1 MTSIDQAPD
10 KSETLLTLLER
21 EDGKGGISLF
31 WGDGGLITSFL
42 IARSCTAT

>member
-10 KSETLLTLLER
+10 KSETLLTRSER

-31 WGDGGLITSFL
+31 WGGGGLNNFFFN
-42 IARSCTAT
+42 C